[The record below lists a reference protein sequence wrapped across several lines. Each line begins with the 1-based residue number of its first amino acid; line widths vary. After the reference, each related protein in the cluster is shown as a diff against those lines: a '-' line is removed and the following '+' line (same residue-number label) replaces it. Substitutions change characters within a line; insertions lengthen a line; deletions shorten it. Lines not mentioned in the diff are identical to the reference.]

1 MLKKIPAKLVCEG
14 MFVHKFC
21 GSWLQHPFWSSQ
33 FLIKDAATAEKIRQ
47 ASIKEVV
54 IDLSKGCDL
63 PAAATVTDSSAQADT
78 VSAAEPARGG
88 AEEEGAVCAIS
99 MQEEIRRAREVFNRG
114 KEAVVT
120 LFADAR
126 LGRTIETA
134 GLSELIDDMSASIA
148 RNSHA
153 LISVARIKNK
163 DEYTYLHSVAVA
175 AMMIGLA
182 RQLEL
187 DEASTRLAGLAGLL
201 HDMGKAVT
209 PEAILNK
216 PGKLTDDEFDVMRQ
230 HPVLGHQLLQAWYDA
245 PEEVL
250 DVCLHHHEKVDGS
263 GYPERLAGDQISL
276 LARMGAVCDVYDA
289 ITSNRPYKE
298 GWDPAVSIT
307 RMTSWKGHFDPPI
320 LQAFVRM
327 LGIYP
332 VGSLVKLASNHL
344 AVVVEQNPQSLLTP
358 DVNVFYSVAL
368 RQPVSAYRLALGD
381 AASNDRIVSRENPE
395 DWGLKELEKLWLVD

>member
-14 MFVHKFC
+14 LFVHKFC
-21 GSWLQHPFWSSQ
+21 GSWLQPPFWSSQ

-63 PAAATVTDSSAQADT
+63 PAAATVKDSSVQADA
-78 VSAAEPARGG
+78 VSAAEPDRGG

-163 DEYTYLHSVAVA
+163 DEYTYLHSVAAVDMA
-175 AMMIGLA
+175 LA
-182 RQLEL
+182 E
-187 DEASTRLAGLAGLL
+187 
-201 HDMGKAVT
+201 
-209 PEAILNK
+209 
-216 PGKLTDDEFDVMRQ
+216 
-230 HPVLGHQLLQAWYDA
+230 
-245 PEEVL
+245 
-250 DVCLHHHEKVDGS
+250 
-263 GYPERLAGDQISL
+263 
-276 LARMGAVCDVYDA
+276 
-289 ITSNRPYKE
+289 
-298 GWDPAVSIT
+298 
-307 RMTSWKGHFDPPI
+307 
-320 LQAFVRM
+320 
-327 LGIYP
+327 
-332 VGSLVKLASNHL
+332 
-344 AVVVEQNPQSLLTP
+344 
-358 DVNVFYSVAL
+358 
-368 RQPVSAYRLALGD
+368 
-381 AASNDRIVSRENPE
+381 
-395 DWGLKELEKLWLVD
+395 